1 MIKSSSLTSPE
12 LIQLRASRRPFNL
25 NVDRAST
32 RDDDIREGVLT
43 LTLDMMN
50 PAPEIGPANADRV
63 GPTLGI
69 RA

>member
-1 MIKSSSLTSPE
+1 MAGE
-12 LIQLRASRRPFNL
+12 LNRLRGFVQPHNL
-25 NVDRAST
+25 IVDRAAT
-32 RDDDIREGVLT
+32 RDDDMREGVLT

-50 PAPEIGPANADRV
+50 PDPEIGQADADPV

>member
-1 MIKSSSLTSPE
+1 M
-12 LIQLRASRRPFNL
+12 RASRLPFNL

-50 PAPEIGPANADRV
+50 PAPEIGQANADRV

>member
-1 MIKSSSLTSPE
+1 
-12 LIQLRASRRPFNL
+12 LRAFVQPHSL
-25 NVDRAST
+25 ILDRAAT

-50 PAPEIGPANADRV
+50 PAPEIGQADADRV

>member
-1 MIKSSSLTSPE
+1 M
-12 LIQLRASRRPFNL
+12 RASKPPPSL
-25 NVDRAST
+25 NVDRASM

-43 LTLDMMN
+43 LTLDTMN
-50 PAPEIGPANADRV
+50 PAQEIGPANADRV

>member
-1 MIKSSSLTSPE
+1 MRAFVQPHN
-12 LIQLRASRRPFNL
+12 LI
-25 NVDRAST
+25 VDRAAT

-50 PAPEIGPANADRV
+50 PAPEIGQADADRV

>member
-1 MIKSSSLTSPE
+1 M
-12 LIQLRASRRPFNL
+12 
-25 NVDRAST
+25 
-32 RDDDIREGVLT
+32 LT

-50 PAPEIGPANADRV
+50 PAPEIGQANADRV